1 MKPLL
6 LAALLA
12 LSSVLAHGQSPT
24 APAPGSQTVVLDDSA
39 LAQRLHQLTQELRCV
54 VCQNESLA
62 DSTAPL
68 AQDLKREIALRLQ
81 QGQSDAQITEFLVAR
96 YGDFV
101 RYRPPWRAAT
111 LLLWLGPLLFLALA
125 LWVVRRHTRAG
136 EPEPE
141 EPTP

>member
-1 MKPLL
+1 MKHRLL
-6 LAALLA
+6 TALLA
-12 LSSVLAHGQSPT
+12 LSSWLAHGQSPT
-24 APAPGSQTVVLDDSA
+24 APIPSPQAVVLDDPA

-68 AQDLKREIALRLQ
+68 AQDLKREIAQRLR
-81 QGQSDAQITEFLVAR
+81 QGQSDAQITDFLVAR

-111 LLLWLGPLLFLALA
+111 LLLWLGPLCFVGLA
-125 LWVVRRHTRAG
+125 LWVVRRHARAG

-141 EPTP
+141 EPAP